1 MSSCTFFGHSDCPDS
16 IKSKLRKVLVEL
28 ITKYSVDMFYVG
40 NQGKFDALVRSTLQE
55 LIKEYP
61 WINYAVVLAYV
72 PQKRTEY
79 EDYSDT
85 MIPEGIEHVH
95 PHYAISWRN
104 RWMINQ
110 SEYVVAYVV
119 RSWGGAAQYTK
130 KAKKAGKTIFNTG
143 NYEEW

>member
-1 MSSCTFFGHSDCPDS
+1 MSSCTFFVHSDCPDS

-85 MIPEGIEHVH
+85 MIPEGIEYVH

-104 RWMINQ
+104 RWMIKQ

-130 KAKKAGKTIFNTG
+130 KARKEGKTVFNTG

>member
-28 ITKYSVDMFYVG
+28 ITKHSVDMFYVG

-85 MIPEGIEHVH
+85 MIPEGIEYVH

-104 RWMINQ
+104 RWMIKQ

-119 RSWGGAAQYTK
+119 HSWGGAAQYTK
-130 KAKKAGKTIFNTG
+130 KARKEGKTVFNTG
-143 NYEEW
+143 NYEDW

>member
-28 ITKYSVDMFYVG
+28 ITKRSVDMFYVG
-40 NQGKFDALVRSTLQE
+40 NQGQFDALVRSTLQE

-85 MIPEGIEHVH
+85 MIPEGIEYVH

-104 RWMINQ
+104 RWMIKQ

-130 KAKKAGKTIFNTG
+130 KARKEGKTVFNTG
-143 NYEEW
+143 NNEDW